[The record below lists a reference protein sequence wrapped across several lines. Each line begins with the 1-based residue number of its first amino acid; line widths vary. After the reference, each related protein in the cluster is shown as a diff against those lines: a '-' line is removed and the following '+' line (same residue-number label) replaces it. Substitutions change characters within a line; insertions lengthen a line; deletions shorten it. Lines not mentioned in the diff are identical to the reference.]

1 MTILWLYAPLN
12 PPIRGFFVGELST
25 FTPQVNGAIVE
36 VSRYYS
42 LIKHIMTKQLPK
54 AHFKQIRKRDGR
66 IVDWDQ
72 TRVMGAVKKAM
83 TVAEEGDIMKD
94 PPRVSAEVVRI
105 LSKRFPTGHI
115 PQVEEVQDAVEETL
129 ISLDFPKTAKSYILY
144 REERSKLRLEN
155 KTVPDRVKKLVEESR
170 KYFRNNL
177 SEFVYY
183 QTYAR
188 WVEEENRR
196 ETWIET
202 VDRYVNF
209 MKENLGSKLKEG
221 EYEEIREY
229 ILNMKAL
236 GSMRLLQFAGK
247 ATRSTNVAAYNCSF
261 TAPKEWQ
268 DFGEIV
274 YILMCGTGVGFSVEE
289 QTVGLLPIIKR
300 QIGGKISMYVIP
312 DSREGWAD
320 ALVHGLK
327 TWSSGKDVEFDYSKL
342 RPRGA
347 RLKTMGGRSSGP
359 EPLKNLLNFT
369 RERMLACQG
378 RRLKSIDAHDIICK
392 IGETVVAG
400 GVRRSALL
408 SLSDLDDTGMREAK
422 NGQFYL
428 THPERSMANNSVA
441 YSEKPTMPQF
451 LDEWV
456 NLAKAGSGER
466 GIFNRGSLKEQF
478 PTRRWKIFEPD
489 AQTSGTNPCGE
500 IILKSKEFCNLSEVV
515 ARVDDTVDTLM
526 DKVRVATILGTYQAT
541 LTDFPY
547 LSEEWKKNCEEEA
560 LLGVSITGQWDCPV
574 LRNASVFRKLKE
586 VAVDTNRKYAERF
599 GINRSTAVT
608 CVKPS
613 GNGSQLFDSSSG
625 MHPRHA
631 RYYIRRVRIESHNPI
646 FKMLRDS
653 TVPYEP
659 EVGQSKE
666 TATTFVVEFPI
677 KAPSAKGTVYKDDL
691 SALEQLNFW
700 KTVKENF
707 TEHNP
712 STTISVGEDEWLRVG
727 SWVYENWDM
736 IGGLSFLPRSQHVY
750 RLAPYEEITQEKYNE
765 LSAKFPEIDFSKLV
779 LYENEDMTE
788 VKKELACVS
797 GVCEVDYSPSILPI
811 KS

>member
-1 MTILWLYAPLN
+1 
-12 PPIRGFFVGELST
+12 
-25 FTPQVNGAIVE
+25 
-36 VSRYYS
+36 
-42 LIKHIMTKQLPK
+42 MTKQTQK
-54 AHFKQIRKRDGR
+54 IHFKQIRKRDGR

-72 TRVMGAVKKAM
+72 TRVINAVKKAM
-83 TVAEEGDIMKD
+83 TIAEEGDVMKD
-94 PPRVSAEVVRI
+94 PQRVSAEVVRI
-105 LSKRFPTGHI
+105 LSKKFPSDHI
-115 PQVEEVQDAVEETL
+115 PQVEEVQDVVEETL
-129 ISLDFPKTAKSYILY
+129 ILLDFPKTAKSYILY
-144 REERSKLRLEN
+144 REERSKLRSEN
-155 KTVPDRVKKLVEESR
+155 KIVPERVKKLVEESR

-196 ETWIET
+196 ETWVET
-202 VDRYVNF
+202 VDRYMNF

-261 TAPKEWQ
+261 IAPKEWQ

-300 QIGGKISMYVIP
+300 RVEGKVSTYVIP

-320 ALVHGLK
+320 AFVHGLK

-359 EPLKNLLNFT
+359 EPLRNLLNFT
-369 RERMLACQG
+369 RERILACQG

-428 THPERSMANNSVA
+428 NHPERSMANNSVS
-441 YSEKPTMPQF
+441 YNEKPTMPQF
-451 LDEWV
+451 LDEWI

-526 DKVRVATILGTYQAT
+526 DKVRIAAILGTYQAT

-574 LRNASVFRKLKE
+574 LRNPSVFRKLKE

-646 FKMLRDS
+646 FKMLRD
-653 TVPYEP
+653 TAVPYEP

-666 TATTFVVEFPI
+666 TATTFVVEFPV

-765 LSAKFPEIDFSKLV
+765 LSAKFPEIDFAKLI

-797 GVCEVDYSPSILPI
+797 GVCEIDYQPTVLPA